1 MKELNVQERIKF
13 LELFARM
20 APDAE
25 YERTLELQPR
35 DISRYCE
42 MLDVVSPNEARRLA
56 KRLKTEHEESREAR
70 IVAAQNQL
78 RQAEAVA
85 QQRLA
90 ELERK
95 RQATKPVKK
104 ADTNAV
110 REEDAK
116 RQRRWAQEQEQA
128 TVPAEPWELS
138 LEGTEAQRQ
147 ETIDRFRREIV
158 YRGMNFVRN
167 KYDASPSQI
176 KNEAARLGL
185 KINWEIVRR

>member
-78 RQAEAVA
+78 RQAEAIA

-95 RQATKPVKK
+95 RV
-104 ADTNAV
+104 DINAV
-110 REEDAK
+110 REQDAE

-128 TVPAEPWELS
+128 TVPAESWELS